1 MRNIGRNTEHAST
14 ASRRDAILVKK
25 NYTLYRET
33 EIISDNTKT
42 GPNGEDAG
50 EMVINVGPQHPA
62 THGVLH
68 LVITLQGETIKKMEP
83 HLGYIHRS
91 IEKMCESLSYRQFI
105 YVTSRMDYLSA
116 HINNHACAM
125 CVEKGLQIEIPPRAQ
140 VIRVLMGELTR
151 VASHELWWGALA
163 MDVGAFTPF
172 FYAFRE
178 RETINDIMEETCGA
192 RLTMNYMVPG
202 GVMYDLHPNFQQR
215 VKDFIKLFKSKIDE
229 YDDLVTGNIIFQN
242 RTKGIGVISKEDAI
256 SFGCTG
262 PVGRGSGVHCDIRKL
277 YPYEVYDKVQFEEII
292 ETAGDSFARYLVR
305 IKEMRQ
311 SIHIIEQLIDN
322 IPEGDFQ
329 AKTKAVLK
337 LPKGEFYSRVETA
350 RGELGVYI
358 VSEGGTTPYRIKFR
372 SPGFSNLSALEH
384 MVRGSKIG
392 DLMATMGTLDLV
404 IPDID
409 R

>member
-1 MRNIGRNTEHAST
+1 MYTET
-14 ASRRDAILVKK
+14 Q
-25 NYTLYRET
+25 
-33 EIISDNTKT
+33 IIKDTTQIAEGS
-42 GPNGEDAG
+42 EA
-50 EMVINVGPQHPA
+50 ELVINVGPQHPA

-68 LVITLQGETIKKMEP
+68 LVITLNGETITKLEP

-116 HINNHACAM
+116 HMNNLACAM
-125 CVEKGLQIEIPPRAQ
+125 TVEKGLQIKVPQRAQ
-140 VIRVLMGELTR
+140 YIRVLMSELTR
-151 VASHELWWGALA
+151 IASHELWWGAMA
-163 MDVGAFTPF
+163 MDLGAFTPF

-202 GVMYDLHPNFQQR
+202 GVMADIHPTFQQK
-215 VKDFIKLFKSKIDE
+215 VKDFITLFKSKVDE
-229 YDDLVTGNIIFQN
+229 YDELVTGNIIFQN
-242 RTKGIGVISKEDAI
+242 RMKGVGILSKEDAI
-256 SFGCTG
+256 SYGCTG
-262 PVGRGSGVHCDIRKL
+262 PVARGSGVSCDIRKIF
-277 YPYEVYDKVQFEEII
+277 PYEAYKQVQFDEIL
-292 ETAGDSFARYLVR
+292 ETAGDCFARYMVR
-305 IKEMRQ
+305 VKEMKE
-311 SIHIIEQLIDN
+311 SVKIIEQLIDN

-384 MVRGSKIG
+384 MVKGSKIG

>member
-1 MRNIGRNTEHAST
+1 MYTET
-14 ASRRDAILVKK
+14 QILK
-25 NYTLYRET
+25 EPG
-33 EIISDNTKT
+33 IISDET
-42 GPNGEDAG
+42 DL
-50 EMVINVGPQHPA
+50 VINVGPQHPA

-68 LVITLQGETIKKMEP
+68 LVITLNGETIKKLEP

-91 IEKMCESLSYRQFI
+91 IEKMCESLTYRQFI

-116 HINNHACAM
+116 HMNNLACAM
-125 CVEKGLQIEIPPRAQ
+125 TVEKGLQIEVPQRAQ
-140 VIRVLMGELTR
+140 YIRVIMSELTR
-151 VASHELWWGALA
+151 IASHELWWGAMA
-163 MDVGAFTPF
+163 MDLGAFTPF

-202 GVMYDLHPNFQQR
+202 GVMADLHPDFQR
-215 VKDFIKLFKSKIDE
+215 KVKEFIQLFKSKVDE
-229 YDDLVTGNIIFQN
+229 YDELVTGNIIFQN
-242 RTKGIGVISKEDAI
+242 RMKGVGVLSKEDAI
-256 SFGCTG
+256 SYGCTG
-262 PVGRGSGVHCDIRKL
+262 PVARGSGVSCDIRKIF
-277 YPYEVYDKVQFEEII
+277 PYAVYDRVEFDEIL
-292 ETAGDSFARYLVR
+292 ETAGDAFSRYMVR
-305 IKEMRQ
+305 VREMKESIK
-311 SIHIIEQLIDN
+311 IIDQLIDN
-322 IPEGDFQ
+322 IPEGDYQ

-337 LPKGEFYSRVETA
+337 LPKGEFYTRVETA

-384 MVRGSKIG
+384 MVKGSKIG

>member
-1 MRNIGRNTEHAST
+1 M
-14 ASRRDAILVKK
+14 
-25 NYTLYRET
+25 YRET
-33 EIISDNTKT
+33 EIIQDNTT
-42 GPNGEDAG
+42 SGPGAG
-50 EMVINVGPQHPA
+50 EGDIIINVGPQHPA

-68 LVITLQGETIKKMEP
+68 LVITLNGETIKKVEP

-116 HINNHACAM
+116 HINNHACAL
-125 CVEKGLQIEIPPRAQ
+125 CVEKGLQVEIPPRAQ
-140 VIRVLMGELTR
+140 VIRVLMDELTR
-151 VASHELWWGALA
+151 IASHELWWGAMA
-163 MDVGAFTPF
+163 MDLGAFTPF
-172 FYAFRE
+172 FHAFRE

-202 GVMYDLHPNFQQR
+202 GVMHDLHPSFQQR
-215 VKDFIKLFKSKIDE
+215 VKEFMQLYKRKIHE
-229 YDDLVTGNIIFQN
+229 YDELVTGNIIFQN
-242 RTKGIGVISKEDAI
+242 RMKNVGVLSAEDAI
-256 SFGCTG
+256 SYGCSG
-262 PVGRGSGVHCDIRKL
+262 PTARGSGVSCDIRKI
-277 YPYEVYDKVQFEEII
+277 YPYEIYDKLEFDEVL
-292 ETAGDSFARYLVR
+292 ETGCDSFARYMVR
-305 IKEMRQ
+305 IREMQQ
-311 SIHIIEQLIDN
+311 SIRIIEQLIDN

-337 LPKGEFYSRVETA
+337 LPKGEFYTRVETA

-372 SPGFSNLSALEH
+372 SPGFSNLSVLDHIA
-384 MVRGSKIG
+384 RGSKLG
-392 DLMATMGTLDLV
+392 DLVAMMGTLDLV

>member
-1 MRNIGRNTEHAST
+1 M
-14 ASRRDAILVKK
+14 
-25 NYTLYRET
+25 YRTT
-33 EIISDNTKT
+33 EIVKESSASAP
-42 GPNGEDAG
+42 GAEDG
-50 EMVINVGPQHPA
+50 DLIINVGPQHPA

-68 LVITLQGETIKKMEP
+68 LVISINGETIKKVEP

-116 HINNHACAM
+116 HINNHACAL
-125 CVEKGLQIEIPPRAQ
+125 CVEKGLQVEIPPRAQ
-140 VIRVLMGELTR
+140 VIRVLMDELTR
-151 VASHELWWGALA
+151 IASHELWWGAMA
-163 MDVGAFTPF
+163 MDLGAFTPF
-172 FYAFRE
+172 FHAFRE

-202 GVMYDLHPNFQQR
+202 GVMHDLHPNFQSR
-215 VKDFIKLFKSKIDE
+215 VKEFIQLYKRKIHE
-229 YDDLVTGNIIFQN
+229 YDELLTGNIIFQN
-242 RTKGIGVISKEDAI
+242 RMKNVGVLSAEDAI
-256 SFGCTG
+256 SYGCSG
-262 PVGRGSGVHCDIRKL
+262 PTARGSGVSCDIRKIL
-277 YPYEVYDKVQFEEII
+277 PYEIYDKLEFDEVL
-292 ETAGDSFARYLVR
+292 ETGGDSFARYMVR
-305 IKEMRQ
+305 IREMQQ
-311 SIHIIEQLIDN
+311 SIRIIEQLIDT

-337 LPKGEFYSRVETA
+337 LPKGEFYTRVETA

-372 SPGFSNLSALEH
+372 SPGFSNLSVLDHIA
-384 MVRGSKIG
+384 RGSKLG
-392 DLMATMGTLDLV
+392 DLVAMMGTLDLV

>member
-1 MRNIGRNTEHAST
+1 LYTET
-14 ASRRDAILVKK
+14 Q
-25 NYTLYRET
+25 
-33 EIISDNTKT
+33 IIKDTTQIAEGS
-42 GPNGEDAG
+42 EA
-50 EMVINVGPQHPA
+50 ELVINIGPQHPA

-68 LVITLQGETIKKMEP
+68 LVITLNGETITKLEP

-116 HINNHACAM
+116 HMNNLACAM
-125 CVEKGLQIEIPPRAQ
+125 TVEKGLQIEVPQRAQ
-140 VIRVLMGELTR
+140 YIRVLMSELTR
-151 VASHELWWGALA
+151 IASHELWWGAMA
-163 MDVGAFTPF
+163 MDLGAFTPF

-202 GVMYDLHPNFQQR
+202 GVMADIHPTFQQK
-215 VKDFIKLFKSKIDE
+215 VKDFITLFKSKIDE
-229 YDDLVTGNIIFQN
+229 YDELVTGNIIFQN
-242 RTKGIGVISKEDAI
+242 RMKGVGILSKEDAI
-256 SFGCTG
+256 SYGCTG
-262 PVGRGSGVHCDIRKL
+262 PVARGSGVSCDMRKIF
-277 YPYEVYDKVQFEEII
+277 PYEAYKHVQFDEIL
-292 ETAGDSFARYLVR
+292 ETAGDCFARYMVR
-305 IKEMRQ
+305 VKEMKE
-311 SIHIIEQLIDN
+311 SVKIIEQLIDN

-384 MVRGSKIG
+384 MVKGSKIG